1 MQRDNLP
8 LAVGFVGLGACLVSP
23 FSWYHHWVWILP
35 LGVAILVGVNQAAAR
50 VMPAQL
56 AGLVSCLVLF
66 LVMVPFAATNIEPIV
81 GKPRAA
87 LYVYAGLALIIGY
100 ILYAKV
106 FAHLAAKGAATSD
119 AKSDADSDATGDAK
133 SASQSAEP
141 VPGEP
146 LR

>member
-1 MQRDNLP
+1 
-8 LAVGFVGLGACLVSP
+8 
-23 FSWYHHWVWILP
+23 
-35 LGVAILVGVNQAAAR
+35 
-50 VMPAQL
+50 MPVQL

-106 FAHLAAKGAATSD
+106 IAHLAAKGAAIS
-119 AKSDADSDATGDAK
+119 DSDSDITSDAK